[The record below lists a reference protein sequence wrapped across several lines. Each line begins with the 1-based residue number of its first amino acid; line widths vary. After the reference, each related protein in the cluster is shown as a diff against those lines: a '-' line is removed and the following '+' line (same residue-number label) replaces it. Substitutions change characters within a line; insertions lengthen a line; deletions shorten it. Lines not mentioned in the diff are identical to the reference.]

1 MLFLLP
7 KPFGQIETHK
17 EWIKRIRSVYYR
29 PEDLVATSL
38 PSRARVLIFY
48 WFTPNKSPT
57 PSLFCR
63 RTHWLS
69 LHSLLTLTQRHSHC
83 GTIDTN
89 IKWHIHKHL
98 YRHRHNWYIHRHWQ
112 KWCTQRHRHRDIHRL
127 KASISPRST
136 FTSHWRHPVATGR
149 KNKPVSSKMTIFSF
163 WYGIFCHFVFVFFGN
178 YYLSTPLSLFWW
190 VRGNIY
196 KNILKES
203 RRYTIRLCEPSTLL
217 LLIYFIAKTQ
227 AMSSFSQIW
236 EDQWP
241 CWGHF
246 GGQQLLP
253 LWADNW

>member
-1 MLFLLP
+1 MTHTQTLIQTQTQLVHTQTLT
-7 KPFGQIETHK
+7 KMMYTKTQTQGHTQIEGK
-17 EWIKRIRSVYYR
+17 CII
-29 PEDLVATSL
+29 LM
-38 PSRARVLIFY
+38 
-48 WFTPNKSPT
+48 
-57 PSLFCR
+57 
-63 RTHWLS
+63 
-69 LHSLLTLTQRHSHC
+69 
-83 GTIDTN
+83 
-89 IKWHIHKHL
+89 
-98 YRHRHNWYIHRHWQ
+98 Q
-112 KWCTQRHRHRDIHRL
+112 KPL
-127 KASISPRST
+127 
-136 FTSHWRHPVATGR
+136 HWRHPVATGR

-253 LWADNW
+253 LWTDNW

>member
-1 MLFLLP
+1 MIWNYRRVYSICNGSTTYYPYIEAGKLQKLEANYCECWVRRILKDIYDNENFWSDLVLFLLP

-17 EWIKRIRSVYYR
+17 EWIKRIRSLYYR

-127 KASISPRST
+127 KAS
-136 FTSHWRHPVATGR
+136 
-149 KNKPVSSKMTIFSF
+149 VSSWCKSHCTAQCAF
-163 WYGIFCHFVFVFFGN
+163 W
-178 YYLSTPLSLFWW
+178 
-190 VRGNIY
+190 
-196 KNILKES
+196 
-203 RRYTIRLCEPSTLL
+203 
-217 LLIYFIAKTQ
+217 
-227 AMSSFSQIW
+227 
-236 EDQWP
+236 
-241 CWGHF
+241 
-246 GGQQLLP
+246 
-253 LWADNW
+253 

>member
-1 MLFLLP
+1 M
-7 KPFGQIETHK
+7 
-17 EWIKRIRSVYYR
+17 RSLYYR

-83 GTIDTN
+83 GTRDTN

-127 KASISPRST
+127 KAS
-136 FTSHWRHPVATGR
+136 
-149 KNKPVSSKMTIFSF
+149 VSSWCKSHCTGGTQWPLAARTS
-163 WYGIFCHFVFVFFGN
+163 
-178 YYLSTPLSLFWW
+178 LSLQRWLFFLFDMESFATFFLFSTATTTLVPPYLCSDECGATYTKTFWRKAEDTQFVCVNHLLFFYW
-190 VRGNIY
+190 
-196 KNILKES
+196 
-203 RRYTIRLCEPSTLL
+203 STLL
-217 LLIYFIAKTQ
+217 RKPKPWVVFLKYEKINGLVEDILVVN
-227 AMSSFSQIW
+227 SFCHSEQII
-236 EDQWP
+236 
-241 CWGHF
+241 
-246 GGQQLLP
+246 
-253 LWADNW
+253 DNVCAQ